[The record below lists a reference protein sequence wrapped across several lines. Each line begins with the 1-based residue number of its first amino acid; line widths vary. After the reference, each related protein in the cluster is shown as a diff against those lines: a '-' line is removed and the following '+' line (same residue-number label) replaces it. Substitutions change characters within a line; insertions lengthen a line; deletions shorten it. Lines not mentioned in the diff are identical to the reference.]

1 MVKNKH
7 KNKKTKHAKKIQ
19 KKVLKRKAKNK
30 KHKSVVLKISARG
43 GSALGGKKISVKQK
57 KKVKVKI
64 KRRKKIKSKKKRV
77 TILSLGNIQ
86 PSRGRILALIISI
99 IFMTTGMVFTS
110 VFNIINDQS
119 GKVAGASTEVKI
131 ESKLEKGI
139 KKMVKGYPIEK
150 MAPYIAKKDPQ
161 TAAFLVAIAKKESNW
176 GKRRPVLN
184 GEDCYNY
191 WGFRLKAERM
201 GSGGHTCFDSPKEA
215 VDAVANRLDEL
226 IQEEK
231 INSPN
236 EMVVWKCGYG
246 CQDAEKDKSELKWIK
261 DVGYYYNEVERYL

>member
-1 MVKNKH
+1 MAKNKH
-7 KNKKTKHAKKIQ
+7 KKKKTKSAAKPKKKILKKVAKKR
-19 KKVLKRKAKNK
+19 KR
-30 KHKSVVLKISARG
+30 KSVVLKRKN
-43 GSALGGKKISVKQK
+43 LKKRKNISVKK
-57 KKVKVKI
+57 NKKI
-64 KRRKKIKSKKKRV
+64 KIKIKKRKKIKSKSKKV
-77 TILSLGNIQ
+77 MPLSLGNIK
-86 PSRGRILALIISI
+86 PSKGRILALAISI
-99 IFMTTGMVFTS
+99 IFMITGMIFTNVFKAQNEP
-110 VFNIINDQS
+110 VGQ
-119 GKVAGASTEVKI
+119 VAGVSTEVQKKT
-131 ESKLEKGI
+131 ELERGI

-150 MAPYIAKKDPQ
+150 MAPYIAKKNPQ

-184 GEDCYNY
+184 GQDCFNY
-191 WGFRLKAERM
+191 WGFRLQSEKM

-246 CQDAEKDKSELKWIK
+246 CHDAEKDKSELKWIK
-261 DVGYYYNEVERYL
+261 DVGYYYNELERYL

>member
-1 MVKNKH
+1 MKKRKNISVK
-7 KNKKTKHAKKIQ
+7 KNKKI
-19 KKVLKRKAKNK
+19 
-30 KHKSVVLKISARG
+30 
-43 GSALGGKKISVKQK
+43 
-57 KKVKVKI
+57 KI
-64 KRRKKIKSKKKRV
+64 KIKKRKKIKSKSEK
-77 TILSLGNIQ
+77 ISPLSLGNIK
-86 PSRGRILALIISI
+86 PSKSRILALVISI
-99 IFMTTGMVFTS
+99 IFMITGMVFSS
-110 VFNIINDQS
+110 VFRVKEEPVGQ
-119 GKVAGASTEVKI
+119 VAGVSVEAKKKME
-131 ESKLEKGI
+131 LERGI
-139 KKMVKGYPIEK
+139 RMMVKGYPIEK

-246 CQDAEKDKSELKWIK
+246 CQDEEKDKSELKWIK
-261 DVGYYYNEVERYL
+261 DVAYYYNELERYL

>member
-1 MVKNKH
+1 MAKNKQ
-7 KNKKTKHAKKIQ
+7 KNKKTKRAKKIQ

-30 KHKSVVLKISARG
+30 KHKSVVLKNKKMKKKVSA
-43 GSALGGKKISVKQK
+43 KQK

-99 IFMTTGMVFTS
+99 IFMTTGMVFTN

-119 GKVAGASTEVKI
+119 GKVAGASTETQI
-131 ESKLEKGI
+131 GSKLERGI

-184 GEDCYNY
+184 GQDCFNY
-191 WGFRLKAERM
+191 WGFRLQSEKM
-201 GSGGHTCFDSPKEA
+201 GSGGHTCFDSPKQA
-215 VDAVANRLDEL
+215 VNTVAERLDEL

-246 CQDAEKDKSELKWIK
+246 CQDEEKDKSELKWIK
-261 DVGYYYNEVERYL
+261 DVSYYYNELERYL

>member
-1 MVKNKH
+1 MA
-7 KNKKTKHAKKIQ
+7 KNKKTKRAKKIRKKIQ

-30 KHKSVVLKISARG
+30 KHKGVVLKIRKIKKKNSA
-43 GSALGGKKISVKQK
+43 KQK
-57 KKVKVKI
+57 KKIKVKI
-64 KRRKKIKSKKKRV
+64 KRRKKRKSKKKTLPV
-77 TILSLGNIQ
+77 LSLGNIK
-86 PSRGRILALIISI
+86 PSRGRILALIVSI
-99 IFMTTGMVFTS
+99 IFMTTGMVFTNFS
-110 VFNIINDQS
+110 KTPDDL
-119 GKVAGASTEVKI
+119 GEVAGVSIEVKK

-139 KKMVKGYPIEK
+139 KEMVKGYPIEK

-191 WGFRLKAERM
+191 WGFRLKTERM
-201 GSGGHTCFDSPKEA
+201 GSDGHTCFDSPKEA
-215 VDAVANRLDEL
+215 VNMVAERLDEL

-236 EMVVWKCGYG
+236 EMIVWKCGYG
-246 CQDAEKDKSELKWIK
+246 CQDEEKDKSELKWIK
-261 DVGYYYNEVERYL
+261 DVGYYYNELERYL